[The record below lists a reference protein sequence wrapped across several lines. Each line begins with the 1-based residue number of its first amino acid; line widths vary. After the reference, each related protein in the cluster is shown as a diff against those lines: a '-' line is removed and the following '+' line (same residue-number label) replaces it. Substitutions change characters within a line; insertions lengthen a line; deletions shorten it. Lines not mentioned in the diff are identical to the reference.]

1 MIIFENDFVRLAED
15 SSWQQ
20 VVEIVFRDE
29 YPTER
34 LVLADDRVISAT
46 WKDIDEV
53 RSENEHY
60 EEIQN
65 ELREQEERSAPT
77 ADKWEETYYAD
88 AIHHA
93 EANQY

>member
-34 LVLADDRVISAT
+34 LVLSDDRVVSAT
-46 WKDIDEV
+46 WTDIDEI
-53 RSENEHY
+53 RSEQEHY
-60 EEIQN
+60 QEIQN
-65 ELREQEERSAPT
+65 ELREQDER
-77 ADKWEETYYAD
+77 
-88 AIHHA
+88 
-93 EANQY
+93 QL